1 MAEIKQNFSA
11 GKMNKD
17 LDERLLP
24 KGQYRH
30 AENIQISTSESSD
43 VGAVENISSNIQ
55 LSDIIADSA
64 TCVGFYS
71 NEKDNSIYWFTV
83 GNATPVSFANGN
95 FSDRRPDFG
104 FVRYTQIDWDEQGLS
119 LITNDKWILI
129 SDQYPQVDHG
139 MQITNGILQRGDNI
153 TMPSSPSNSSIR
165 QLVDVIEGVEYK
177 VSYDRKYTGGTSTQ
191 TNWYMDWGDGNQSL
205 GVSTESSGSF
215 VTVTDTFVA
224 SFTGTMEARLFF
236 IADMEGRIDNVSIT
250 SVNQVSNIL
259 KYKNNAV
266 IPVFVDMDNSV
277 LKFDSNNTI
286 TGINIIDN
294 LLFWTDNINEPKKIN
309 IDLCIEGTENQNT
322 STKLIVPERNIDL
335 SSDIKVRE
343 EHITVIKKAPKT
355 KLTLDM
361 ETEEDTTA
369 VLEDAPFT
377 DVFGDLLP
385 MAPGTIIPLTG
396 AGLFVGVETGT
407 FINQAGPALI
417 VGDELLLLDSAGPNI
432 LPENYNIKLKILA
445 DLSGQPDGGGGTLPA
460 NTFRTKII
468 DGLVT
473 LGQENWYVF
482 KKAKQEDFF
491 EKQFARFSYRYKY
504 QDGEYSTFAPFSQ
517 IAFKPTD
524 FDYETKKAY
533 NLGMQNKL
541 KELTLKN
548 FVEADILED
557 VVQIDLLYKESNSPN
572 VYIVE
577 TLKYNDYRNTT
588 NSWDDNEYRVNSDL
602 IYAILPSNQLLRPFD
617 NVPRKALAQEITGN
631 RIVYGNY
638 IQNYNLTEKPV
649 INSTYTSR
657 TGVTLS
663 AGTPNP
669 SLKSLRN
676 YQLGISYLDEYGRET
691 PVFSNTTSSF
701 KIPKSEAKN
710 SNALQFTPITSAP
723 EWAKSYK
730 IFVKETSNEYY
741 NLAMD
746 RVYRARDGNIWLSFP
761 SSERNKIDEETF
773 LILKKQLDAS
783 VQVEE
788 NLKYKVIAIESEAPV
803 EVKTDTNFIAK
814 SNGNGTIADLFT
826 GDMPLINDKYFQISE
841 PIWKTDNG
849 PSIDNITEV
858 LSIKFRDTAAGI
870 SSDFYEISYVQ
881 FEAPHYNITLRNKIK
896 EADSW
901 IFDNYANTTSFA
913 ASDLN
918 TDLELR
924 MYRNIVQD
932 QPKFDGKFFVKIL
945 NDELTEKYVLRG
957 DVNEEQYVSVGV
969 VSPFYL
975 ADKGADYTDSL
986 LSLANLG
993 NDGTL
998 AYADVGFATDTKGDW
1013 TTHALKF
1020 NNDGVSSEW
1029 FIDQVYYASTQ
1040 PGGNIES
1047 GLGMSSGYGKG
1058 IYKVAGGAPGGLDQW
1073 YMELSFSEIKPNAVT
1088 RFQGDAIIPRAVGS
1102 DWEGDLNIAAIEDPR
1117 NFSVGSSLNTEH
1129 DDQIVV
1135 SQFKQNKL
1143 FKFAGDQ
1150 TGDKYIINGE
1160 VIKERRYNHT
1170 SYDDLD
1176 AAWQNVVNN
1185 SSPSPTAERWG
1196 YSLNNQTSQNTGSYN
1211 NGVVNPRGTL
1221 EILYDEFAESNN
1233 RRITYIIP
1241 FAKYDTNPTMDITTG
1256 VPIYEPAVT
1265 GGILGQFVNDSGT
1278 TYNNFLDWDSDSNG
1292 SRDGN
1297 GADKDTARSILF
1309 LDVAEGEDDELV
1321 SDNPAIWETEPKEN
1335 IDLDIYYE
1343 ASECLDIALHN
1354 TTQELDWFNCYSF
1367 NNGVESNRL
1376 RDDFNQIVIDKG
1388 AIASSTI
1395 DFVYEE
1401 ENRKSGLI
1409 FSGLYNSTNGINNLN
1424 QFIAAE
1430 NITKDI
1436 NPTYGSIQKLFSRNT
1451 DLVTFCEDKVIRI
1464 LANKDAIFNADGN
1477 PNLIAT
1483 QNVLGQTMPF
1493 TGDFGI
1499 SNNPESFV
1507 KESYRAYFTD
1517 KNRGAVLRLSM
1528 DGLTPIS
1535 DHGMTDF
1542 FKDNLKNESK
1552 LIGSYDEKKKE
1563 YNLTLPTYNQTIS
1576 FKEDVKGWTS
1586 FKSFVLEQGGSVS
1599 NEYYTF
1605 KNGNLYQ
1612 HHNSDTRNNFYG
1624 QQYDSKITTI
1634 LNDEA
1639 DIVKSFK
1646 TINYEGTQSNV
1657 NANLNDSNYYNLSQK
1672 DGWKIENIKTDKDI
1686 GFVPEFIGKEGKW
1699 FNNIKGKNINTKQ
1712 DINTSSFSFQGIGR
1726 PSLVEYFDVPQ
1737 PVNVIVEI
1745 FMNPTTSRWFVENN
1759 SNQTLL
1765 KRGLTG
1771 STNMFD
1777 DPNEPNG
1784 NNTNPNVVAEQIF
1797 GGNVYRQG
1805 ETVNEIVQFKIRP
1818 GVDYSQ
1824 QPYQPIPIQASDF
1837 SARHLVPPGPDGER
1851 SRAFSDSLVDP
1862 GGFFRSGT
1870 FVEDIQTFNDA
1881 GGAVEDKG
1889 PDAVGFIGST
1899 FSPISA
1905 NVNFVDTDVP
1915 NTNNN
1920 HVLLNVP
1927 IKFTV
1932 PETPGVDTV
1941 RIELFLEY
1949 QSLNQ

>member
-17 LDERLLP
+17 LDERLVP

-30 AENIQISTSESSD
+30 AENIQVSTSEDAD

-55 LSDIIADSA
+55 LSGILSDSSK
-64 TCVGFYS
+64 CVGVYS
-71 NEKDNSIYWFTV
+71 NEKDNSVYWFTV
-83 GNATPVSFANGN
+83 GNAIPVSFVNGN
-95 FSDRRPDFG
+95 FSERRADFG
-104 FVRYTQIDWDEQGLS
+104 FVDYTQAEWDAQGVS
-119 LITNDKWILI
+119 LITNDKWMLI
-129 SDQYPQVDHG
+129 SDQAPQVDHG
-139 MQITNGILQRGDNI
+139 IQITNGVLKRGGSVP
-153 TMPSSPSNSSIR
+153 MPSSPSNSSAR
-165 QLVDVIEGVEYK
+165 QLVDVVEGVEYK
-177 VSYDRKYTGGTSTQ
+177 VSYDRKYTGGSSSQ
-191 TNWYMDWGDGNQSL
+191 TNWFMDWGDGNQPL
-205 GVSTESSGSF
+205 GVSTETSGNF
-215 VTVTDTFVA
+215 VTVTDTFIA
-224 SFTGTMEARLFF
+224 SFTGTMEARIFF
-236 IADMEGRIDNVSIT
+236 IGDMEGHIDNVSIT
-250 SVNQVSNIL
+250 SISQMSNIL
-259 KYKNNAV
+259 KYKDGV
-266 IPVFVDMDNSV
+266 VEYVFVDMDNSV
-277 LKFDSNNTI
+277 LKFNPDTII

-294 LLFWTDNINEPKKIN
+294 LLIWTDNESEPKKIN
-309 IDLCIEGTENQNT
+309 IDLCIQGTENEQT
-322 STKLIVPERNIDL
+322 STKLIVPQREINL
-335 SSDIKVRE
+335 SSNIKIRE

-355 KLTLDM
+355 KLALVMDV
-361 ETEEDTTA
+361 EEDTTA
-369 VLEDAPFT
+369 ELEDAPFT
-377 DVFGDLLP
+377 DFFGNLLP
-385 MAPGTIIPLTG
+385 MVPGTVIPLTG
-396 AGLFVGVETGT
+396 AGLFIVQTGT
-407 FINQAGPALI
+407 FINQAGPAFI
-417 VGDELLLLDSAGPNI
+417 VGDELLLLDRAGTNT
-432 LPENYNIKLKILA
+432 LPENYNIKLRIIA
-445 DLSGQPDGGGGTLPA
+445 DLGGTPDGTGGTLPA
-460 NTFRTKII
+460 FSFRTKIV
-468 DGLVT
+468 DGFVT
-473 LGQENWYVF
+473 LGQENWYVY

-504 QDGEYSTFAPFSQ
+504 QDGEYSTFAPFSE
-517 IAFKPTD
+517 IAFKPAN

-548 FVEADILED
+548 FVETDILED
-557 VVQIDLLYKESNSPN
+557 VIQIDLLYKESNSPN

-577 TLKYNDYRNTT
+577 TLKYNDYGSPT
-588 NSWDDNEYRVNSDL
+588 NNWEDNEYQINSDL
-602 IYAILPSNQLLRPFD
+602 IYALLPSNQLLRPYD

-638 IQNYNLTEKPV
+638 IQNYNLAEKPV
-649 INSTYTSR
+649 IDATYTSR

-663 AGTPNP
+663 AGVPNK

-676 YQLGISYLDEYGRET
+676 YQLGISYIDDYGRET

-710 SNALQFTPITSAP
+710 SNALQFTAITSAP

-730 IFVKETSNEYY
+730 LFVKETSNEYY

-783 VQVEE
+783 VQVKE
-788 NLKYKVIAIESEAPV
+788 NLKYKVIAIENEAPV
-803 EVKTDTNFIAK
+803 EVKTNTNFIAK
-814 SNGNGTIADLFT
+814 SNGNGVIANLFT
-826 GDMPLINDKYFQISE
+826 GDMPLINDTYFEINES
-841 PIWKTDNG
+841 IWKTDNG
-849 PSIDNITEV
+849 PSIDNITDV
-858 LSIKFRDTAAGI
+858 LSIKFRDTSAGI

-881 FEAPHYNITLRNKIK
+881 FEAPHYNITLKNKIK
-896 EADSW
+896 ESDSW
-901 IFDNYANTTSFA
+901 IFDNYANTTSFT

-918 TDLELR
+918 ANLELR

-945 NDELTEKYVLRG
+945 NDALTEKYVLRG
-957 DVNEEQYVSVGV
+957 DINEEQYVSVGV

-998 AYADVGFATDTKGDW
+998 AYADVAFQTDSRGDW
-1013 TTHALKF
+1013 VNHALKF
-1020 NNDGVSSEW
+1020 NNGELSSEW
-1029 FIDQVYYASTQ
+1029 FIDQTYYVGTQ
-1040 PGGNIES
+1040 PTGDVTSADNTPS
-1047 GLGMSSGYGKG
+1047 GFGKG
-1058 IYKVAGGAPGGLDQW
+1058 IYKVAGGGTGGVDQW
-1073 YMELSFSEIKPNAVT
+1073 YMELSFSQILPNAVT
-1088 RFQGDAIIPRAVGS
+1088 KFQMQALLPVEVSGDFTG
-1102 DWEGDLNIAAIEDPR
+1102 ELNVEALNDPR

-1135 SQFKQNKL
+1135 SQFKENKL
-1143 FKFAGDQ
+1143 FRFAGDQ

-1170 SYDDLD
+1170 SFTDVQDQMD
-1176 AAWQNVVNN
+1176 IVASQ
-1185 SSPSPTAERWG
+1185 PTTGTFEYFG
-1196 YSLNNQTSQNTGSYN
+1196 YGGISQNSGSYN
-1211 NGVVNPRGTL
+1211 PSTPRGAL
-1221 EILYDEFAESNN
+1221 EIIYDDFAESTN
-1233 RRITYIIP
+1233 RRVTYIIP
-1241 FAKYDTNPTMDITTG
+1241 FAKYDRNPAIDVG
-1256 VPIYEPAVT
+1256 SGDAIYEPAVT
-1265 GGILGQFVNDSGT
+1265 GGILGEFVNDSGT
-1278 TYNNFLDWDSDSNG
+1278 TYNNFLDWDSDSSG
-1292 SRDGN
+1292 TRDGN
-1297 GADKDTARSILF
+1297 GADADTARSIIF
-1309 LDVAEGEDDELV
+1309 LDIAEGEDDELV

-1343 ASECLDIALHN
+1343 ASECFDVSLHG
-1354 TTQELDWFNCYSF
+1354 TTQELEWFNCYSF

-1409 FSGLYNSTNGINNLN
+1409 FSGLYNSTNGVNNLN

-1477 PNLIAT
+1477 PNLVAT
-1483 QNVLGQTMPF
+1483 PNVLGQTMPF

-1517 KNRGAVLRLSM
+1517 KNRGSVLRLSM
-1528 DGLTPIS
+1528 DGITPIS
-1535 DHGMTDF
+1535 DYGMSDF
-1542 FKDNLKNESK
+1542 FRDNLKNENK
-1552 LIGSYDEKKKE
+1552 LIGSYDGKKKE
-1563 YNLTLPTYNQTIS
+1563 YNLTLPIYNQTVS

-1586 FKSFVLEQGGSVS
+1586 FKSFVLEQGASVS

-1605 KNGNLYQ
+1605 KNGNIYE
-1612 HHNSDTRNNFYG
+1612 HHNSNNRNNFYG
-1624 QQYDSKITTI
+1624 NQYDSKITTI

-1639 DIVKSFK
+1639 DVVKSFK
-1646 TINYEGTQSNV
+1646 TINYEGTQSYVNV
-1657 NANLNDSNYYNLSQK
+1657 DLNDKNYYNLAQK

-1699 FNNIKGKNINTKQ
+1699 FNNIKGKNINTKE
-1712 DINTSSFSFQGIGR
+1712 DINTSSFSFQGVGR
-1726 PSLVEYFDVPQ
+1726 PSLVEYFDIPA
-1737 PVNVIVEI
+1737 PVNIIVEV
-1745 FMNPTTSRWFVENN
+1745 FMLPTLRTWFVLNN

-1765 KRGLTG
+1765 KRGLPG
-1771 STNMFD
+1771 SSNMFE
-1777 DPNEPNG
+1777 DPNQPNG
-1784 NNTNPNVVAEQIF
+1784 NNLNPNLVTEQIF

-1818 GVDYSQ
+1818 GIDISTGQNTIV
-1824 QPYQPIPIQASDF
+1824 PIQASDWT
-1837 SARHLVPPGPDGER
+1837 ARHLVPPGPDGER
-1851 SRAFSDSLVDP
+1851 SRAFDVD
-1862 GGFFRSGT
+1862 GNFI
-1870 FVEDIQTFNDA
+1870 ENIQTEDGA

-1889 PDAVGFIGST
+1889 PDAIGFINST

-1905 NVNFVDTDVP
+1905 NVSFFDTHVP
-1915 NTNNN
+1915 NTNEN

-1927 IKFTV
+1927 IKFIV
-1932 PETPGVDTV
+1932 PETPGINTI